1 MTPSP
6 LGLRAYR
13 AATAVFAPVVPILL
27 KRRASSGK
35 EHPGRSSERFG
46 IAVRERPQGPLVW
59 IHGASVGECLAAVP
73 LAEALVADGKAV
85 LVTSGTVASAEMMAK
100 RLPPQAIHQFVPVDT
115 PSATARFL
123 DHWRPDVGLFVD
135 SDLWPNLVLEA
146 RARGTRLALINA
158 RISERSMRGWR
169 WAPRT
174 AKAILS
180 AFSVCLAQD
189 DENAIRFRNLGCN
202 DVRVSGSLKADA
214 PPLPADAG
222 AFETLKTAIDGRP
235 LLLAAQTHPGED
247 ETVLPAH
254 DVLRQSFPN
263 LLTILV
269 PRHIERGADLVM
281 LCGTRPAAL
290 RSKGERIEPST
301 AVYVAD
307 TLNELGL
314 FYRLAPFAFVG
325 GTLVPIGGHNPLEP
339 ARLNCAV
346 IAGPHVFNSES
357 AFKAIFDAQGMGLV
371 RSAGEIAN
379 TAKRLLSDHELAQT
393 LASAAAHGA
402 ATLSGA
408 MAKTVA
414 VVDTLLANHA
424 NA

>member
-1 MTPSP
+1 
-6 LGLRAYR
+6 
-13 AATAVFAPVVPILL
+13 
-27 KRRASSGK
+27 
-35 EHPGRSSERFG
+35 
-46 IAVRERPQGPLVW
+46 
-59 IHGASVGECLAAVP
+59 
-73 LAEALVADGKAV
+73 
-85 LVTSGTVASAEMMAK
+85 
-100 RLPPQAIHQFVPVDT
+100 
-115 PSATARFL
+115 
-123 DHWRPDVGLFVD
+123 
-135 SDLWPNLVLEA
+135 
-146 RARGTRLALINA
+146 
-158 RISERSMRGWR
+158 MRGWR

-180 AFSVCLAQD
+180 AFAVCLAQD
-189 DENAIRFRNLGCN
+189 DENATRFQNLGCS

-214 PPLPADAG
+214 PPLPADPG
-222 AFETLKTAIDGRP
+222 ELEKLKTAIAGRP

-290 RSKGERIEPST
+290 RSKGERIEAST

-339 ARLNCAV
+339 ARLKCPV

-379 TAKRLLSDHELAQT
+379 TAKRLLSDHDLAQM
-393 LASAAAHGA
+393 LASAAAQGA

-408 MAKTVA
+408 MAKTIA
-414 VVDTLLANHA
+414 VVDGLLAKHA